1 MELHAFD
8 RIALVPEAHH
18 LALGRAR
25 AYFEAV
31 RHRACFDQQR
41 MVAHRL
47 ERILEPLEYRLAVM
61 DYRRGLAMH
70 QAARA
75 SHGRAESLTD
85 ALMAKAYAQNR
96 DLAGHLMK
104 QCNRNS
110 RLRRSA
116 RARRD
121 HDRVGPLRPDS
132 RNVDRV
138 VTAHD
143 NFGPELAQILHEV
156 VGERVVIVDHQYLRH
171 GRHLLLTCART
182 LRNRAP
188 RRAPESSR
196 APC

>member
-1 MELHAFD
+1 MELRALD
-8 RIALVPEAHH
+8 RIALVPEAHP
-18 LALGRAR
+18 LALGPAC

-47 ERILEPLEYRLAVM
+47 ERILEPFENRLAVM

-70 QAARA
+70 QAPCA

-104 QCNRNS
+104 QCNGNS

-116 RARRD
+116 RAARHNDRR
-121 HDRVGPLRPDS
+121 GPLRPDS
-132 RNVDRV
+132 RNIHRAGA
-138 VTAHD
+138 AH
-143 NFGPELAQILHEV
+143 E
-156 VGERVVIVDHQYLRH
+156 
-171 GRHLLLTCART
+171 
-182 LRNRAP
+182 
-188 RRAPESSR
+188 
-196 APC
+196 